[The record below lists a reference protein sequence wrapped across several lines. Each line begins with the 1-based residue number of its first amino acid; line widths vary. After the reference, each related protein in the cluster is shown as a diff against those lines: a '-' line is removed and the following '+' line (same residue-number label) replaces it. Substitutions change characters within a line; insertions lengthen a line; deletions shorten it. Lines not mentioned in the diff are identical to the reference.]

1 MAAPQASKPRG
12 RGGRPKKADAESR
25 MIVAGCRMTIA
36 EREHARD
43 MARRNG
49 LSLSEYLR
57 RLSQGE
63 PVTLRRAKADARL
76 IHELNAIGVNLNQIA
91 RNVNSDRLGAP
102 GSRLSDLDGLMDQ
115 LRETLYRTV
124 EQFDD

>member
-43 MARRNG
+43 MARRAG
-49 LSLSEYLR
+49 LSFSEYLR

-63 PVTLRRAKADARL
+63 PVTVRQAKTDARL
-76 IHELNAIGVNLNQIA
+76 IHELNAIGINLNQIA
-91 RNVNSDRLGAP
+91 RNVNSDRLGGA
-102 GSRLSDLDGLMDQ
+102 GSRLEDLDGLMDQ
-115 LRETLYRTV
+115 LRDTLDRAV
-124 EQFDD
+124 ENFG